1 MDLLFHRGGLCRRG
15 WVGRWEVEA
24 RGPFIRGLGKVF
36 WRLLLWCGLVSGGKM
51 GEVVEA
57 TRLAE
62 SSRVEDW

>member
-1 MDLLFHRGGLCRRG
+1 M
-15 WVGRWEVEA
+15 EA

-62 SSRVEDW
+62 SSRGEDW